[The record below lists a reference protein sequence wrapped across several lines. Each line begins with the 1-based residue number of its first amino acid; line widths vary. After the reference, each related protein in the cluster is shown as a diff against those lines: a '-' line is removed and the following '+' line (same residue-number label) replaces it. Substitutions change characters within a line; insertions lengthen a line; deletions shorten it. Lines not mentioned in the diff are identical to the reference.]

1 MEPTVPS
8 PSKRWSRW
16 HDRLHRQLLAE
27 PTLLPDGTKLL
38 LAVSGGQDSMALLAL
53 LQDLQR
59 LHRWEL
65 LVWHGDHGW
74 HEGSAA
80 IAFELKQ
87 WCEAQGQ
94 AITLSQAS
102 SGNGSGNTRLGKPTS
117 EDAART
123 WRYGELQQLASDQG
137 MDVVTGHTAT
147 DRAETLL
154 LNLARGCDLGGLGSL
169 RPQRPLAHNQ
179 PDGPQ
184 LRRPML
190 CFSRKETLAICEELG
205 LPIWLDPSN
214 EDTSYARNR
223 IRLEILPVL
232 EDIHLGS
239 SQRIADLAERMSHV
253 RDTQQELATLALA
266 PLLNTDGALNRREL
280 NQLSQASRRQLL
292 EVWLHHQGANRL
304 TSTLLNTLVVHT
316 SPKRSP
322 GQIDLNGD
330 LRLTWNRQWIK
341 LQHNGEGI

>member
-87 WCEAQGQ
+87 WCEAQRQ
-94 AITLSQAS
+94 PIRLSQAS
-102 SGNGSGNTRLGKPTS
+102 SGNTPLGKPIS
-117 EDAART
+117 EAAART

-190 CFSRKETLAICEELG
+190 CFSRQETLAICEELG

-214 EDTSYARNR
+214 ETATFARNR
-223 IRLEILPVL
+223 IRQTILPVL
-232 EDIHLGS
+232 EELYPS
-239 SQRIADLAERMSHV
+239 STRRMADLAERMSHV
-253 RDTQQELATLALA
+253 RDIQQELATYALEHLRLGKGLDRRRLGRLASGTRRTLLA
-266 PLLNTDGALNRREL
+266 SWLHQQGVAAIDATQLDQLSHRLAWGEPAGQCDLPGQCTLIWRDDTLLLNHL
-280 NQLSQASRRQLL
+280 
-292 EVWLHHQGANRL
+292 
-304 TSTLLNTLVVHT
+304 
-316 SPKRSP
+316 
-322 GQIDLNGD
+322 
-330 LRLTWNRQWIK
+330 
-341 LQHNGEGI
+341 